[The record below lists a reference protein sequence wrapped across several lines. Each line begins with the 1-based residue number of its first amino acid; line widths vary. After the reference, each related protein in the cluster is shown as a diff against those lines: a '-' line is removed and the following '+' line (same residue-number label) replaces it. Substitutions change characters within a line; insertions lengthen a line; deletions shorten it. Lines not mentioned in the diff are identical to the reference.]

1 MINVVTKSQLGGDA
15 KWFLGTDVESETIT
29 LLFCLA
35 EAATAL
41 KRVTAVVALPEPIR
55 TTLAQL
61 RARQS
66 ICSVDLETTS

>member
-41 KRVTAVVALPEPIR
+41 KRVTAVVALPGADPHD
-55 TTLAQL
+55 A
-61 RARQS
+61 S
-66 ICSVDLETTS
+66 STTSQAIHLFG